1 MLMTNK
7 TIPLL
12 YKIILKKFWSDSIMG
27 QIRISNARQICSWYF
42 RLGKEN
48 WNDLYF
54 DLIQRGYIESHGRKG
69 GIKILIQMK
78 DLC

>member
-1 MLMTNK
+1 MEKK

-12 YKIILKKFWSDSIMG
+12 YKIVLKKFWSDSIMG
-27 QIRISNARQICSWYF
+27 QLTISGAKHIFSWYF

-48 WNDLYF
+48 WNDFWF
-54 DLIQRGYIESHGRKG
+54 DMIKRGYIESHGRKG
-69 GIKILIQMK
+69 GLKILVQMK

>member
-1 MLMTNK
+1 MQKK

-12 YKIILKKFWSDSIMG
+12 YQIILKKLWSDSIMG
-27 QIRISNARQICSWYF
+27 TIGIADARMVFSWYF

-48 WNDLYF
+48 WNNIYF
-54 DLIQRGYIESHGRKG
+54 DMINRGYLESHGRKG
-69 GIKILIQMK
+69 GLKILVSMK